1 MPLDREELMRRLT
14 ATFLEEVAEH
24 VRVLNRELMSLE
36 REPEARR
43 TEATAA
49 LFRAAHSL
57 KGAARAVN
65 ATAIALI
72 SHKLEELL
80 IGVRDGT
87 RELTPELFAL
97 LFATSDALAESG
109 ARFGRGVTDDPALL
123 ALGERFDELLGPGE
137 SNGEAGGLRVTP
149 RAAVLRA
156 PSPEEPA
163 PAPLSEPEPGT
174 LRHAILRSN
183 LPPPVAAPRRDSAP
197 APEDPGV
204 VRVPRR
210 RLDRLVAESAEL
222 RAARSRFEARSR
234 ELADLDEL
242 VQRLRNEFASTRK
255 ALNRENRRRVRKRAA
270 ANGAA
275 ANGAGA
281 NGNAAANGNGAA
293 SHANGSAAAVQLPAR
308 ALRLIDRGTENL
320 ARVQQGVEAVAR
332 ALREDQRALAR
343 AAEPLELEIL
353 RLRMDPFRELGEYLE
368 RLARDLSFAESK
380 PIEFSIEGGEIEL
393 DRGVLERLKAPLAH
407 LLRNAIDHGIE
418 PSGERRGYGKPERGR
433 VAIRVTLRG
442 EVVQI
447 EIQDDGRG
455 LDLGAIRGKAGA
467 AAAGLSDR
475 DLVRLIFGHGFST
488 AKAVT
493 EISGRGVGLDVV
505 KTELEAING
514 RVDVES
520 EPRRGARFVLELPP
534 TLSRSRVLFVNAG
547 GERFAL
553 PCTSIE
559 SLLRVEAKALRILEG
574 KPAVL
579 VQGTPLPVVMLARIL
594 ELGAPSLDPEARLP
608 LVVLSVRG
616 RRVAVGVDEL
626 IAQDDVLLKPLGRRL
641 RRVRGVSSAIIL
653 PDGRLCLVLN
663 PQELLAAALEL
674 PEAPGFLQAA
684 QQAPTRRR
692 LLLADDSLTTRT
704 LERNILESAGYEV
717 MTASDGRAA
726 LELLEKHG
734 ADLVLSDV
742 EMPEMDGLGLVSAI
756 RASARFR
763 ATPVI
768 LLTALD
774 APDHRQR
781 GLDAGA
787 DAYLV
792 KGAFDQTRLLDTI
805 RQLL

>member
-97 LFATSDALAESG
+97 LFATSDALSESG
-109 ARFGRGVTDDPALL
+109 ARFGRGITDDPALL
-123 ALGERFDELLGPGE
+123 ALGERFDQMLEAGE
-137 SNGEAGGLRVTP
+137 SNGEARGVQVTP

-222 RAARSRFEARSR
+222 RAARSRLEARSR

-242 VQRLRNEFASTRK
+242 VQRLRTEFASTRK
-255 ALNRENRRRVRKRAA
+255 ALNRENRRRFRKRAA

-275 ANGAGA
+275 ANG
-281 NGNAAANGNGAA
+281 NGAA
-293 SHANGSAAAVQLPAR
+293 THSNGAAVAVQLPAR

-320 ARVQQGVEAVAR
+320 SRVQQGVEAVAR

-380 PIEFSIEGGEIEL
+380 PVDFSIEGGEIEL

-418 PSGERRGYGKPERGR
+418 PPGERRGYGKPERGR

-447 EIQDDGRG
+447 EIEDDGRG
-455 LDLGAIRGKAGA
+455 LDLGAIRRQAGA

-594 ELGAPSLDPEARLP
+594 GLGAPSLDPEARLP

-653 PDGRLCLVLN
+653 PDGQLCLVLN

-792 KGAFDQTRLLDTI
+792 KGAFDQSRLLETI

>member
-43 TEATAA
+43 TEATAS

-137 SNGEAGGLRVTP
+137 SNGEAGGVQVTP

-183 LPPPVAAPRRDSAP
+183 LPPPAAAPRRDSAP

-234 ELADLDEL
+234 ELADLEEL

-255 ALNRENRRRVRKRAA
+255 ALNRENRRRFRKRASANGAGATANGAVANGAA

-275 ANGAGA
+275 ANG
-281 NGNAAANGNGAA
+281 NGA
-293 SHANGSAAAVQLPAR
+293 AAAVQLPAR

-380 PIEFSIEGGEIEL
+380 LVDFSIEGGEIEL

-418 PSGERRGYGKPERGR
+418 PPGERRGYGKPERGR
-433 VAIRVTLRG
+433 VALRVTLRG

-447 EIQDDGRG
+447 EVEDDGRG
-455 LDLGAIRGKAGA
+455 LDLGAIRRKAGA

-488 AKAVT
+488 AKAVS

-616 RRVAVGVDEL
+616 RRVAVGVDAL
-626 IAQDDVLLKPLGRRL
+626 ISQDDVLLKPLGRRL

-653 PDGRLCLVLN
+653 PDGKLCLVLN

-792 KGAFDQTRLLDTI
+792 KGAFDQTRLLETI

>member
-36 REPEARR
+36 RDPEARR

-87 RELTPELFAL
+87 RELSPELFAV
-97 LFATSDALAESG
+97 LFATSDALGESG
-109 ARFGRGVTDDPALL
+109 ARFGRGIADDPELL
-123 ALGERFDELLGPGE
+123 ALGTRLDELLEQREGAGGAGPGVRD
-137 SNGEAGGLRVTP
+137 SAPAMPGPPAHDD
-149 RAAVLRA
+149 A
-156 PSPEEPA
+156 PSPNSE
-163 PAPLSEPEPGT
+163 SEPGS
-174 LRHAILRSN
+174 LRLVTSKSS
-183 LPPPVAAPRRDSAP
+183 LPPPAAPRRDSAP

-222 RAARSRFEARSR
+222 RAARSRFETRSR
-234 ELADLDEL
+234 ELSDLEEQ

-255 ALNRENRRRVRKRAA
+255 ALNRESRRRLRKRSL
-270 ANGAA
+270 ANG
-275 ANGAGA
+275 GST
-281 NGNAAANGNGAA
+281 NGNGNRNGNGAA
-293 SHANGSAAAVQLPAR
+293 LQVNGGAAPAQLPAR
-308 ALRLIDRGTENL
+308 ALRLIERGTDIL
-320 ARVQQGVEAVAR
+320 ARVQQGLEGAAR
-332 ALREDQRALAR
+332 ALREDHRALKR
-343 AAEPLELEIL
+343 AAEPLEFEIL
-353 RLRMDPFRELGEYLE
+353 RLRMDPFRDLGEYLE

-380 PIEFSIEGGEIEL
+380 LVDFSIEGGEIEL
-393 DRGVLERLKAPLAH
+393 DRGVLENLKAPLAH

-418 PSGERRGYGKPERGR
+418 SPGERRGYGKPERGR
-433 VAIRVTLRG
+433 VAIRVKPRG

-447 EIQDDGRG
+447 EVEDDGRG
-455 LDLGAIRGKAGA
+455 LDLDAIRRKAGNEA
-467 AAAGLSDR
+467 SGFSDHE
-475 DLVRLIFGHGFST
+475 LMRLIFGHGFST

-505 KTELEAING
+505 KTEIEAING
-514 RVDVES
+514 RIDLVS
-520 EPRRGARFVLELPP
+520 EPGRGARFVLELPP

-547 GERFAL
+547 GERLAL

-559 SLLRVEAKALRILEG
+559 RLLRVEAKELKILEG
-574 KPAVL
+574 KPAVV
-579 VQGTPLPVVMLARIL
+579 VQGTPLPVVLLTRIL
-594 ELGAPSLDPEARLP
+594 GLGSPSLDPETRLP

-626 IAQDDVLLKPLGRRL
+626 IAQEDVLLKPLGRRL
-641 RRVRGVSSAIIL
+641 RRIRGISAAIIL
-653 PDGRLCLVLN
+653 PEGRLSLVLN
-663 PQELLAAALEL
+663 PQELLATALEL
-674 PEAPGFLQAA
+674 PDSTGFLQAA
-684 QQAPTRRR
+684 QQAATRRR
-692 LLLADDSLTTRT
+692 VLLADDSLTTRT

-726 LELLEKHG
+726 LEMLEKHG

-742 EMPEMDGLGLVSAI
+742 EMPEMDGLGLVAAI

-763 ATPVI
+763 ALPVI

-792 KGAFDQTRLLDTI
+792 KGAFDQSRLLETI

>member
-97 LFATSDALAESG
+97 LFATSDALGESG
-109 ARFGRGVTDDPALL
+109 ARFGRGVADDPALL
-123 ALGERFDELLGPGE
+123 ALGERFDAMLGPGE
-137 SNGEAGGLRVTP
+137 TNGEGGAVQATP
-149 RAAVLRA
+149 RAGILRA

-163 PAPLSEPEPGT
+163 PPLSEPEPGT
-174 LRHAILRSN
+174 LRHAILRSS
-183 LPPPVAAPRRDSAP
+183 LPPPVTAPRRDSAP

-255 ALNRENRRRVRKRAA
+255 ALNRENRRRFRKRAA

-275 ANGAGA
+275 ANGAAANA
-281 NGNAAANGNGAA
+281 NGA
-293 SHANGSAAAVQLPAR
+293 AAAVQLPAR

-380 PIEFSIEGGEIEL
+380 PVDFSIEGGQIEL

-418 PSGERRGYGKPERGR
+418 PPGERRGYGKPERGR

-447 EIQDDGRG
+447 EIEDDGRG
-455 LDLGAIRGKAGA
+455 LDLGAIRRKAGA

-553 PCTSIE
+553 PCTSVE

-594 ELGAPSLDPEARLP
+594 GLGAPSLDPEARLP

-641 RRVRGVSSAIIL
+641 RRVQGVSSAIIL
-653 PDGRLCLVLN
+653 PDGQLCLVLN

-792 KGAFDQTRLLDTI
+792 KGAFDQSRLLETI